1 MIQAE
6 VSIGFHGLAGE
17 LIVPD
22 AQASR
27 TSALCHRASRWRALQ
42 GRQWR
47 VGVHVRVAYAAP
59 G

>member
-17 LIVPD
+17 LIAPD

-27 TSALCHRASRWRALQ
+27 TATLFAIECRWRALQ

-59 G
+59 R